1 LCHEKGTDSREAKKH
16 FNKLDKKME
25 FLCKSLKDKKTA
37 IIISADHGLIDTKEK
52 DRIIELKNYPEFLE
66 TLALPLSGEPRV
78 AYCYVRPHKIK
89 QFKNYV
95 NTNFKKYCEL
105 HKSEDL
111 IKDNCFGLFAPN
123 KKLKDR
129 VGDYVLIMKE
139 NYIMKDL
146 VLGEEQQIFIG
157 NHGGVSK
164 EEMFVPL
171 IVVG

>member
-1 LCHEKGTDSREAKKH
+1 
-16 FNKLDKKME
+16 ME

-111 IKDNCFGLFAPN
+111 IK
-123 KKLKDR
+123 
-129 VGDYVLIMKE
+129 E